1 MLKDARSVFCY
12 QNTLHLLV
20 NDLQVTRIGR
30 TVSDLRKID
39 GEVGV
44 AAKALIAKWKSMVV
58 AETIS
63 SSESDDDD
71 DDGNNGKFELIFCLQ
86 LRDQLVVFSFHCRQ
100 QR

>member
-1 MLKDARSVFCY
+1 MCQIS
-12 QNTLHLLV
+12 V

-63 SSESDDDD
+63 SSET
-71 DDGNNGKFELIFCLQ
+71 DGEGNDGTRWSI
-86 LRDQLVVFSFHCRQ
+86 
-100 QR
+100 

>member
-1 MLKDARSVFCY
+1 M
-12 QNTLHLLV
+12 

-30 TVSDLRKID
+30 TISDLRKID

-63 SSESDDDD
+63 SSESDGEDD
-71 DDGNNGKFELIFCLQ
+71 NGTSVHLSHKMILFLLATLDLSHTNTFCCCLWI
-86 LRDQLVVFSFHCRQ
+86 RFRI
-100 QR
+100 R

>member
-1 MLKDARSVFCY
+1 M
-12 QNTLHLLV
+12 

-63 SSESDDDD
+63 SSESDG
-71 DDGNNGKFELIFCLQ
+71 DGDNNGK
-86 LRDQLVVFSFHCRQ
+86 
-100 QR
+100 